1 MLPIIAIIG
10 RPNVGKS
17 TFFNRLTGTKDA
29 LVADFSGLTR
39 DRIYGHMSHQS
50 LEAIMI
56 DTGGLVH
63 DHGDLS
69 VVIQEQTKLAI
80 EESDL
85 ILFLVDARQGLL
97 SSDQEI
103 ARQLRKENKPI
114 ILVVNKTE
122 GINRE
127 ESAAEFF
134 ALGLGEPN
142 CVSALRGDYCD
153 PLKEQI
159 FELLQP
165 NIDAVCRVE
174 LPESTTSIALIGR
187 PNVGKSTFINSLL
200 KEDRLLTQSQP
211 GTTRDTIHVDF
222 KYHARELTL
231 IDTAGIRRRKNIHQT
246 VEKFSIVKALQ
257 AIELSDSVIVLID
270 GVEGITD
277 QDASLIGLVLQNE
290 RALTIAVNKSD
301 ALDEDQLEAL
311 KRNID
316 RKLRFVNFVDINNV
330 SARENEN
337 LDAVLSSAIN
347 AADVALQSVPTKEV
361 SKLIEHLVLTNPPP
375 SIQGRRIKL
384 KYAHQGGSQPPIF
397 IIYGNQTDKLRK
409 SYQRFLANQLRKHF
423 GFWGTPIR
431 LEFRNSSNPYSE
443 KKNKLST
450 RQWRKR
456 KRIIRLRKKRKS

>member
-1 MLPIIAIIG
+1 M
-10 RPNVGKS
+10 
-17 TFFNRLTGTKDA
+17 
-29 LVADFSGLTR
+29 
-39 DRIYGHMSHQS
+39 
-50 LEAIMI
+50 
-56 DTGGLVH
+56 
-63 DHGDLS
+63 
-69 VVIQEQTKLAI
+69 
-80 EESDL
+80 
-85 ILFLVDARQGLL
+85 
-97 SSDQEI
+97 
-103 ARQLRKENKPI
+103 
-114 ILVVNKTE
+114 
-122 GINRE
+122 
-127 ESAAEFF
+127 
-134 ALGLGEPN
+134 
-142 CVSALRGDYCD
+142 
-153 PLKEQI
+153 
-159 FELLQP
+159 
-165 NIDAVCRVE
+165 
-174 LPESTTSIALIGR
+174 
-187 PNVGKSTFINSLL
+187 
-200 KEDRLLTQSQP
+200 
-211 GTTRDTIHVDF
+211 
-222 KYHARELTL
+222 

-347 AADVALQSVPTKEV
+347 AADVALKSVPTKEV

-431 LEFRNSSNPYSE
+431 LEFRNSSNPYAE

-450 RQWRKR
+450 RQRRKR

>member
-1 MLPIIAIIG
+1 MLPIIAIVG

-17 TFFNRLTGTKDA
+17 TFFNRLTGTRDA

-69 VVIQEQTKLAI
+69 EVIQEQTKLAI

-85 ILFLVDARQGLL
+85 ILFLVDAKQGLI
-97 SSDQEI
+97 SNDQEI
-103 ARQLRKENKPI
+103 ANQLRKENKPI

-122 GINRE
+122 GVNRE
-127 ESAAEFF
+127 ESVSEFF
-134 ALGLGEPN
+134 SLGLGVPQS
-142 CVSALRGDYCD
+142 VSALRGDNCED
-153 PLKEQI
+153 IKERIFDLLELKINEVNRI
-159 FELLQP
+159 
-165 NIDAVCRVE
+165 E
-174 LPESTTSIALIGR
+174 LPETTTSIALIGR
-187 PNVGKSTFINSLL
+187 PNVGKSTFINSILR
-200 KEDRLLTQSQP
+200 EDRLLTQNQP
-211 GTTRDTIHVDF
+211 GTTRDTIHVNFQYQSRD
-222 KYHARELTL
+222 LIL
-231 IDTAGIRRRKNIHQT
+231 IDTAGIRRRKNIRQK

-270 GVEGITD
+270 GIEGITD
-277 QDASLIGLVLQNE
+277 QDSSLIGLVLKNE

-301 ALDEDQLEAL
+301 ALDDDQLQVL

-316 RKLRFVNFVDINNV
+316 RKLRFINFVDINNV
-330 SARENEN
+330 SALENKN
-337 LDAVLSSAIN
+337 LDPVLSSAID
-347 AADVALQSVPTKEV
+347 AADAASLSVPTKEI
-361 SKLIEHLVLTNPPP
+361 SKLIENLILSNPPP

-397 IIYGNQTDKLRK
+397 IVYGNQTNKIRE
-409 SYQRFLANQLRKHF
+409 SYKRFLINQIRKKF

-431 LEFRNSSNPYSE
+431 LEFRNSINPYAE
-443 KKNKLST
+443 KKNKLSL

-456 KRIIRLRKKRKS
+456 KRIIRLRKKK

>member
-1 MLPIIAIIG
+1 MLPIIAVVG

-69 VVIQEQTKLAI
+69 AVIQEQTKLAI

-97 SSDQEI
+97 SNDQEI
-103 ARQLRKENKPI
+103 ARQLRKENKPM

-122 GINRE
+122 GTNRE

-159 FELLQP
+159 FELLQS
-165 NIDAVCRVE
+165 NIDEVRRVE

-187 PNVGKSTFINSLL
+187 PNVGKSTFINSLI
-200 KEDRLLTQSQP
+200 KEDRLLTQNKP

-222 KYHARELTL
+222 KYHSRELTL

-301 ALDEDQLEAL
+301 ALDEDQLETL
-311 KRNID
+311 KRGID

-347 AADVALQSVPTKEV
+347 AADVALKSVPTKEV
-361 SKLIEHLVLTNPPP
+361 SKLI
-375 SIQGRRIKL
+375 
-384 KYAHQGGSQPPIF
+384 
-397 IIYGNQTDKLRK
+397 
-409 SYQRFLANQLRKHF
+409 
-423 GFWGTPIR
+423 
-431 LEFRNSSNPYSE
+431 
-443 KKNKLST
+443 
-450 RQWRKR
+450 
-456 KRIIRLRKKRKS
+456 

>member
-1 MLPIIAIIG
+1 MLPIIAIVG

-69 VVIQEQTKLAI
+69 EVIQEQTKLAI

-85 ILFLVDARQGLL
+85 ILFLVDARQGLIGN
-97 SSDQEI
+97 DQEI
-103 ARQLRKENKPI
+103 ARQLRKKNKPL

-122 GINRE
+122 GFNRE
-127 ESAAEFF
+127 ESASEFF
-134 ALGLGEPN
+134 SLGLGEPQ

-153 PLKEQI
+153 DLKERI
-159 FELLQP
+159 FELLQLKV
-165 NIDAVCRVE
+165 NEVNRIE
-174 LPESTTSIALIGR
+174 LPETTTSIALIGR
-187 PNVGKSTFINSLL
+187 PNVGKSTFINSIL
-200 KEDRLLTQSQP
+200 KENRLLTQNQP

-222 KYHARELTL
+222 QHHSRDLTL
-231 IDTAGIRRRKNIHQT
+231 IDTAGIRRRKNIHQK

-257 AIELSDSVIVLID
+257 AIELSDAVIVLID
-270 GVEGITD
+270 GIEGITD

-301 ALDEDQLEAL
+301 VLDEDQLETL

-330 SARENEN
+330 SALENEN
-337 LDAVLSSAIN
+337 LDAVLLSAIN
-347 AADVALQSVPTKEV
+347 AADAACLSVPTKQV
-361 SKLIEHLVLTNPPP
+361 SKLIENLILSNPPP

-397 IIYGNQTDKLRK
+397 IVYGNQTDKIPK
-409 SYQRFLANQLRKHF
+409 SYKRFLINQLRKKF

-431 LEFRNSSNPYSE
+431 LEFRNSTNPYAE
-443 KKNKLST
+443 KKNKLSL

-456 KRIIRLRKKRKS
+456 KRIIRLRKKK

>member
-1 MLPIIAIIG
+1 MLPIIAIVG

-17 TFFNRLTGTKDA
+17 TFFNRLTGTRDA

-50 LEAIMI
+50 IEAIMI

-69 VVIQEQTKLAI
+69 EVIQGQTKLAI

-85 ILFLVDARQGLL
+85 ILFLVDAKKGLIGN
-97 SSDQEI
+97 DEEI
-103 ARQLRKENKPI
+103 ARRLRKENKPI
-114 ILVVNKTE
+114 ILVVNKAE
-122 GINRE
+122 GVNRE
-127 ESAAEFF
+127 ESASDFF
-134 ALGLGEPN
+134 SLGLGEPQ
-142 CVSALRGDYCD
+142 CVSALRGDNCEGI
-153 PLKEQI
+153 KERI
-159 FELLQP
+159 FELLQLK
-165 NIDAVCRVE
+165 IDAVNRIE
-174 LPESTTSIALIGR
+174 LPETSTSIALIGR
-187 PNVGKSTFINSLL
+187 PNVGKSTFINSIIR
-200 KEDRLLTQSQP
+200 EDRLLTQNQP

-222 KYHARELTL
+222 QYQSRDLVL
-231 IDTAGIRRRKNIHQT
+231 IDTAGIRRRKNIRQN

-277 QDASLIGLVLQNE
+277 QDSSLIGLVLKNE

-301 ALDEDQLEAL
+301 ALDEDQLQVL

-330 SARENEN
+330 SALENKN
-337 LDAVLSSAIN
+337 LDPVLSSAID
-347 AADVALQSVPTKEV
+347 AADAACLSVPTKEI
-361 SKLIEHLVLTNPPP
+361 SKLIESLILSNPPP

-397 IIYGNQTDKLRK
+397 IVYGNQTNKIPE
-409 SYQRFLANQLRKHF
+409 SYRRFLINQIRKKF

-431 LEFRNSSNPYSE
+431 LEFRNSTNPYAE
-443 KKNKLST
+443 KKNKLSL

-456 KRIIRLRKKRKS
+456 KRIIRLRKKK